1 MHKNEKHRYIAPW
14 IAALLLAGIPAALAN
29 QTDGATV
36 TTASSADPLDKYR
49 NAKELSDKELVEVLS
64 LVGFEGKALKIAWAV
79 AKKESNGRPRAH
91 NNDISTGDDS
101 YGIFQI
107 NMLGSLGED
116 RREKFGIKKNTELFD
131 PVENAKA
138 AFYMTAKGT
147 NWGSWGYGPNAYDG
161 SSSEPKIE
169 QWLDKF
175 PQQ

>member
-1 MHKNEKHRYIAPW
+1 MHKYEKQRYIASW
-14 IAALLLAGIPAALAN
+14 IAALLLAGIPAALAS
-29 QTDGATV
+29 QTDGSTV
-36 TTASSADPLDKYR
+36 TVSVEVDPLDKYR
-49 NAKELSDKELVEVLS
+49 KAKQLSDKELVEVLS

-91 NNDISTGDDS
+91 NDDISTGDDS

-116 RREKFGIKKNTELFD
+116 RREKFGIQKNTELFD

-147 NWGSWGYGPNAYDG
+147 NWGSWGYGPYAYDG
-161 SSSEPKIE
+161 DPSEPKIE
-169 QWLDKF
+169 QWLEQF
-175 PQQ
+175 PAQ

>member
-1 MHKNEKHRYIAPW
+1 VQKHEKHRYIAPW

-36 TTASSADPLDKYR
+36 TVATTVDPLDKYR

-79 AKKESNGRPRAH
+79 AKKESNGRPKAH
-91 NNDISTGDDS
+91 NDNISTGDDS

-116 RREKFGIKKNTELFD
+116 CRK
-131 PVENAKA
+131 
-138 AFYMTAKGT
+138 
-147 NWGSWGYGPNAYDG
+147 
-161 SSSEPKIE
+161 
-169 QWLDKF
+169 
-175 PQQ
+175 